1 MSSFATEGRAL
12 ERARP
17 LPSRLRA
24 VARRAALGALS
35 TLPRNS
41 GPGVRIVHYHYV
53 FDDERQRFAEQ
64 LRFLAREFRPVSLS
78 EAVER
83 LRLGHTAGDEVVVT
97 FDDGFQNQLDNA
109 APLLAEHG
117 FSACFFLVGDLL
129 DADREQAAAFCRD
142 QLHLPLP
149 VEPLDWDG
157 AARLVELGHEIG
169 SHTRSHPDLTSLE
182 PGALLEELV
191 SSREQLSRR
200 LGAVRHVSAPYG
212 ERARFSEAV
221 ADAARA
227 AGYES
232 CASAI
237 RGVNRSALDLYALH
251 RHHLGAS
258 WPIRELGY
266 FLA

>member
-1 MSSFATEGRAL
+1 MSSFVTEARAL

-17 LPSRLRA
+17 LSFRLRA
-24 VARRAALGALS
+24 AARRAALAAL
-35 TLPRNS
+35 TKLPRS
-41 GPGVRIVHYHYV
+41 AGPGVRIVHYHYV
-53 FDDERQRFAEQ
+53 FDDERGRFAEQ
-64 LRFLAREFRPVSLS
+64 LRFLAREFSPVSLS

-83 LRLGHTAGDEVVVT
+83 LRLGQARGDEMVVT
-97 FDDGFQNQLDNA
+97 FDDGFRNQLDNA

-129 DADREQAAAFCRD
+129 DADRERATAFCRD
-142 QLHLPLP
+142 KLHLPLP

-157 AARLVELGHEIG
+157 ASRLLELGHEIG
-169 SHTRSHPDLTSLE
+169 SHTQSHPDLTSLAAD
-182 PGALLEELV
+182 ALLDELV

-200 LGAVRHVSAPYG
+200 LGAARHVSAPYG
-212 ERARFSEAV
+212 DRARFSETV
-221 ADAARA
+221 AEAARA

-237 RGVNRSALDLYALH
+237 RGVNRSALDLYTLH
-251 RHHLGAS
+251 RHHLDAS
-258 WPIRELGY
+258 WPIRELRY